1 MNSENI
7 GQFIAL
13 LRKERQ
19 MTQRDLAQRLN
30 ITDKAISKWE
40 RGLSCPDISLLTS
53 IAEIFDVSTGELL
66 NGQRNEQSTANAD
79 ETIKNVLRY
88 ADKSVTNR
96 MHFVQ
101 KISAAVFTLL
111 LLVGI
116 VTCIICDS
124 AISASLTWSLI
135 PVSSIVFGWLIFFP
149 LIRLGERGV
158 WLSMVTLSV
167 FTIPYL
173 LVLDRLIG
181 SVEMLFPIGIRM
193 SVISIAFLW
202 IIFALFKLLRFRK
215 MLAAS
220 ISLLLAIPVSLLV
233 NFTLS
238 GIINEPLFDV
248 WDAMTCSI
256 LILAAVVLGV
266 FDWITRK
273 EKRKQN

>member
-30 ITDKAISKWE
+30 ITDKAVSKWE

-158 WLSMVTLSV
+158 WLSMVALSV